1 MVDKSESQRMSI
13 EFVIQ
18 RFATL
23 PDVIVYDFARAA
35 LKTALVRMPLVA
47 KVALRVDRFHWR
59 KNHTLC
65 SKAMSPDFNVSM
77 DGTNTSSS
85 EERIAMLRRQ
95 QHHLPQM
102 RQSACVTF
110 TVYQRALFNVIAL
123 YREEATNYTAIK
135 LPEWYRRTH
144 VDIEGEP
151 VVLTSALRRATPSRN
166 ETAGLLVH
174 S

>member
-1 MVDKSESQRMSI
+1 MVDKSESQRMPI

-59 KNHTLC
+59 KKHTLC
-65 SKAMSPDFNVSM
+65 SKAMSLDFNVSM

-85 EERIAMLRRQ
+85 EERNAMSRRQ

-102 RQSACVTF
+102 KQSAFVTF
-110 TVYQRALFNVIAL
+110 TVY
-123 YREEATNYTAIK
+123 
-135 LPEWYRRTH
+135 
-144 VDIEGEP
+144 
-151 VVLTSALRRATPSRN
+151 
-166 ETAGLLVH
+166 
-174 S
+174 